1 MAESQRMTTA
11 EVVAKTMM
19 TEHADFVREAVAMVA
34 AELMEAE
41 ISAEIGAARGEVSP
55 ERQTHRNGYRPRLW
69 ETRVGELELAVPR
82 KRDGSSYFPSFLE
95 PRRPCEQAI
104 VACVMEAYVN
114 GVSTRKVDRL
124 VEQLGIHG
132 MSKDRVSSICLELD
146 ECVEGFRNRPLEGEF
161 PYLWLDAKQLKIRD
175 RGHVRSKALVVAY
188 AVHESGV
195 REVIGIDI
203 GETESEAFWIEFCRS
218 LRSRGLNGV
227 RLAISDQHQGLKT
240 AIERTLSCPW
250 QRCTVHFVRNMQGHC
265 RRSERGLVSA
275 ALREIFDAH
284 DLQAAKARLAEVTE
298 RFHEPLPKIASL
310 LETAEEDLLAFY
322 RFPATH
328 WPKLRSTN
336 PLERVN
342 REIGRRTDVV
352 GIFPNDAS
360 AIRLA
365 GALLIE
371 QNDEWLVNRRY
382 LSAESIALILN
393 NENDHEER
401 EELAELKP
409 GQPTDEQLHHSSRLD
424 FEFGH
429 RAVCS
434 HSPAREPAVAT
445 QTVSVKKRLR
455 VGTLLLPTL
464 APPPLGVAL

>member
-1 MAESQRMTTA
+1 MAEGQSMTTA
-11 EVVAKTMM
+11 EVVAKRMID
-19 TEHADFVREAVAMVA
+19 EHADFVREAVRVVA

-41 ISAEIGAARGEVSP
+41 ITAEIGAAKGEVSQ
-55 ERQTHRNGYRPRLW
+55 ERVTHRNGYRPRLW
-69 ETRVGELELAVPR
+69 ETRVGELELAIPR

-132 MSKDRVSSICLELD
+132 MSKDRVSALCQELD
-146 ECVEGFRNRPLEGEF
+146 ERVDAFRDRPLEGEY

-188 AVHESGV
+188 AVHETGR

-203 GETESEAFWIEFCRS
+203 GETETEAFWLEFLRG
-218 LRSRGLNGV
+218 LRSRGLSGV
-227 RLAISDQHQGLKT
+227 RLAISDQHQGLKN
-240 AIERTLSCPW
+240 AIERVLSCAW
-250 QRCTVHFVRNMQGHC
+250 QRSSVHFVRNAQGHC
-265 RRSERGLVSA
+265 RRNERGLVAA
-275 ALREIFDAH
+275 ALREIFDAP
-284 DLQAAKARLAEVTE
+284 DLEAARARLGDVLE
-298 RFHEPLPKIASL
+298 RFQGPLPKIAGL
-310 LETAEEDLLAFY
+310 LEKAEEDLLAFY
-322 RFPATH
+322 RFPAEH
-328 WPKLRSTN
+328 WTKLRSTN

-360 AIRLA
+360 ALRLA

-382 LSAESIALILN
+382 LSAESIALILT
-393 NENDHEER
+393 DHDEQER

-409 GQPTDEQLHHSSRLD
+409 
-424 FEFGH
+424 
-429 RAVCS
+429 A
-434 HSPAREPAVAT
+434 
-445 QTVSVKKRLR
+445 
-455 VGTLLLPTL
+455 
-464 APPPLGVAL
+464 

>member
-1 MAESQRMTTA
+1 MAEGQSMTTA
-11 EVVAKTMM
+11 EVVAKRMLD
-19 TEHADFVREAVAMVA
+19 EHADFVRGAVAVVA
-34 AELMEAE
+34 SELMEAE
-41 ISAEIGAARGEVSP
+41 ISKEIGAGLGEISA
-55 ERQTHRNGYRPRLW
+55 ERVTHRNGYRPRLW
-69 ETRVGELELAVPR
+69 ETRVGEIELAVPR

-132 MSKDRVSSICLELD
+132 MSKDRVSGLCRELD
-146 ECVEGFRNRPLEGEF
+146 ERVDAFRNRPLEGEY
-161 PYLWLDAKQLKIRD
+161 PYVWLDAKHLKIRD

-188 AVHESGV
+188 AVHETGR

-203 GETESEAFWIEFCRS
+203 GETESEAFWLEFLRG
-218 LRSRGLNGV
+218 LRSRGLAGV
-227 RLAISDQHQGLKT
+227 RLAVSDQHQGLKK
-240 AIERTLSCPW
+240 AIERVLTCPW

-284 DLQAAKARLAEVTE
+284 DLEAAKTRLGEVLE
-298 RFHEPLPKIASL
+298 RFRDPLPRIAEL

-322 RFPATH
+322 QSPHAH

-360 AIRLA
+360 ALRLA

-382 LSAESIALILN
+382 LSAESITLILN
-393 NENDHEER
+393 HQNEHEV
-401 EELAELKP
+401 ELE
-409 GQPTDEQLHHSSRLD
+409 
-424 FEFGH
+424 
-429 RAVCS
+429 
-434 HSPAREPAVAT
+434 
-445 QTVSVKKRLR
+445 
-455 VGTLLLPTL
+455 VGVDPFWLTS
-464 APPPLGVAL
+464 GV